1 MQTVVYVEIFIYLL
15 AMLAIGI
22 YFSKKD
28 LSHND
33 YFLGGNKL
41 PGWALAF
48 SERATGESAYMFLG
62 AIGFIYVAG
71 LSGIWILS
79 GMFLGVIFSWIFLSK
94 RFMTE
99 QQKYKVNSL
108 TDYIAVKFP
117 KHADVIRWLASI
129 VLVLFFVCYLAA
141 QFSGMGK
148 TVYSFSGFNIT
159 WGTIIIAI
167 IIIAYSCMGGFM
179 SVVWTDT
186 IQSFL
191 MLVSFI
197 IVPIAAFMEIQN
209 QGLSISTE
217 LAEMENGADSWVG
230 GLNGIALGT
239 MLFTNVSWFFG
250 WLGGQPQLSS
260 RFMAITT
267 EKERI
272 TGRNMAILWTL
283 VVYIGAFLS
292 AIFASTL
299 YKQGTIDDPE
309 MILPHMVFDI
319 LPPWI
324 AGIIIA
330 GILAAIMSTASS
342 QLLVITTSISEDI
355 IHKTLRWNISSKKLV
370 HLSRI
375 VAVMSGIV
383 GIFISLKSGSVIYSL
398 VSFAWAGIGNT
409 FSAIILLIFFWKSMS
424 GAGVIATIIVGFFS
438 AIIWSLSPLEVFVSA
453 KAATFFICLL
463 VGIVVSLLR
472 PDSEEELVEL
482 GKSS

>member
-1 MQTVVYVEIFIYLL
+1 MHTIVYVEIIIYLL
-15 AMLAIGI
+15 AMLAVGI

-28 LSHND
+28 LSHNE

-62 AIGFIYVAG
+62 AIGFIYMAG
-71 LSGIWILS
+71 LSGVWILS
-79 GMFLGVIFSWIFLSK
+79 GMLLGVVVSWLFLSK
-94 RFMTE
+94 RFMLE

-117 KHADVIRWLASI
+117 KHADIIRWLASA
-129 VLVLFFVCYLAA
+129 VMVLFFTCYLAA

-148 TVYSFSGFNIT
+148 TIYSFSGLNIT
-159 WGTIIIAI
+159 WGTIIIAVI
-167 IIIAYSCMGGFM
+167 IIFYSCMGGFM

-191 MLVSFI
+191 MLISFV
-197 IVPIAAFMEIQN
+197 IVPIAAYMEIQH

-217 LAEMENGADSWVG
+217 LANMGNGADSWVG
-230 GLNGIALGT
+230 GLNGLALGA
-239 MLFTNVSWFFG
+239 MLFTNISWFFG

-260 RFMAITT
+260 RFMAMTT
-267 EKERI
+267 EKERV

-283 VVYIGAFLS
+283 VVYVGAFLS

-299 YKQGTIDDPE
+299 YKQGTIEDAE

-319 LPPWI
+319 LPPWV
-324 AGIIIA
+324 AGIIVA

-355 IHKTLRWNISSKKLV
+355 IHKTLRWNISSKGLV
-370 HLSRI
+370 HLSRL
-375 VAVMSGIV
+375 VAAISGVV
-383 GIFISLKSGSVIYSL
+383 GIIISLKSGSVIYSL

-409 FSAIILLIFFWKSMS
+409 FSVIILLIFFWKRVS
-424 GAGVIATIIVGFFS
+424 GVGVVATIVVGFVS
-438 AIIWSLSPLEVFVSA
+438 AIAWSLSPLEAIVSA
-453 KAATFFICLL
+453 KASTFFICLI
-463 VGIVVSLLR
+463 VGVIFSLLF
-472 PDSEEELVEL
+472 PDVKEE
-482 GKSS
+482 KTI